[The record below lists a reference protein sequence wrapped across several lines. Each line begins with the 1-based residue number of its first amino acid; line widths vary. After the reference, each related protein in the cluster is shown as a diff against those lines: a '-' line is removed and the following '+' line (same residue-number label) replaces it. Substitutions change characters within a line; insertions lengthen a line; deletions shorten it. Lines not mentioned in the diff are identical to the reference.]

1 MPDESPDG
9 AEGARQPPEFVAVG
23 RVIRPHGVRGALL
36 IEADRDL
43 VAMLKPQSKVHLGG
57 GREAAVVRSVQPHG
71 TQYLLSL
78 QGVTERGAAERHRG
92 LELFVPGSDLPR
104 LAAGTYYHWE
114 IVGLEVV
121 TDEGESLGR
130 VTEILK
136 TGANDVYVVQTPG
149 SPEILIPAIEPV
161 VREIDLEAGIMRVH
175 LLAGLRE

>member
-1 MPDESPDG
+1 
-9 AEGARQPPEFVAVG
+9 
-23 RVIRPHGVRGALL
+23 L
-36 IEADRDL
+36 IEAARDL
-43 VAMLKPQSKVHLGG
+43 IGMLKPQSKVHLGG
-57 GREAAVVRSVQPHG
+57 GREVAIVRSIQPHG
-71 TQYLLSL
+71 TQYLLIL
-78 QGVTERGAAERHRG
+78 QGVTERGAAERYRG
-92 LELFVPGSDLPR
+92 LEISVPGSDLPP

-121 TDEGESLGR
+121 TEEGESLGR

-161 VREIDLEAGIMRVH
+161 VREIDLGARMMRVH

>member
-1 MPDESPDG
+1 M
-9 AEGARQPPEFVAVG
+9 
-23 RVIRPHGVRGALL
+23 
-36 IEADRDL
+36 
-43 VAMLKPQSKVHLGG
+43 
-57 GREAAVVRSVQPHG
+57 
-71 TQYLLSL
+71 
-78 QGVTERGAAERHRG
+78 TERGAAERHRG